1 MDIVSPLIANRQP
14 TVLRKPRQRALHN
27 PPMPSQFLR
36 TLHTLSGYAP
46 LDAPFSQKLARTFCR
61 RRLCVG
67 VHLIGA
73 LSRSASGT
81 LNRLDRVQKLLEN
94 HRIVDIGGSA
104 DHTERDARPLDH
116 NMALRARLCLI
127 CRVRSGSL
135 SPLLAGT
142 LAESRE
148 ARSQS
153 ICFASPRR
161 SKRTRCSFSHTPASC
176 HSRKRRQQVT
186 PLPQPISWGSISQG
200 MPLFSTNRMPL
211 RAALSSMRGL
221 PPSGLGGSSG
231 NSGSTISQNSSLTN
245 SLAMFSTYPNSV
257 VLKES
262 LSILRHCILQRPGG
276 KNLPL
281 GAPLEGP
288 LGLGKEDFSCVGTTR
303 KAEAWRTP
311 WWPSLTKKPLSV

>member
-1 MDIVSPLIANRQP
+1 MDIVSALVADRKSA
-14 TVLRKPRQRALHN
+14 VLRKPCQRALHN

-46 LDAPFSQKLARTFCR
+46 LDAPFSQSLGALFVVVGF
-61 RRLCVG
+61 VG
-67 VHLIGA
+67 VHLIRA
-73 LSRSASGT
+73 LPRSASRT
-81 LNRLDRVQKLLEN
+81 LYRLDRVQKLLEN

-116 NMALRARLCLI
+116 NMALRARLSLI
-127 CRVRSGSL
+127 CRIRSGSL

-211 RAALSSMRGL
+211 RAARSSMRGL

-231 NSGSTISQNSSLTN
+231 NSGSTISQSTSLTN
-245 SLAMFSTYPNSV
+245 SLAIFSTYPNSV

-262 LSILRHCILQRPGG
+262 LSPSRLSGRGTEPHRE
-276 KNLPL
+276 
-281 GAPLEGP
+281 APLQGRAVEAAQVRR
-288 LGLGKEDFSCVGTTR
+288 LGICDGASYAV
-303 KAEAWRTP
+303 
-311 WWPSLTKKPLSV
+311 

>member
-46 LDAPFSQKLARTFCR
+46 LDAPFSQSLRALFVVVGF
-61 RRLCVG
+61 VG

-94 HRIVDIGGSA
+94 HRIVDIIGGSA

-176 HSRKRRQQVT
+176 HSRKRRQ
-186 PLPQPISWGSISQG
+186 S
-200 MPLFSTNRMPL
+200 R
-211 RAALSSMRGL
+211 
-221 PPSGLGGSSG
+221 
-231 NSGSTISQNSSLTN
+231 
-245 SLAMFSTYPNSV
+245 
-257 VLKES
+257 
-262 LSILRHCILQRPGG
+262 
-276 KNLPL
+276 
-281 GAPLEGP
+281 
-288 LGLGKEDFSCVGTTR
+288 
-303 KAEAWRTP
+303 
-311 WWPSLTKKPLSV
+311 

>member
-46 LDAPFSQKLARTFCR
+46 LDAPFSQSLRALFVVVGF
-61 RRLCVG
+61 VG

-135 SPLLAGT
+135 SPLFAGT

-262 LSILRHCILQRPGG
+262 LNHHRNVLVSYLLVY
-276 KNLPL
+276 L
-281 GAPLEGP
+281 
-288 LGLGKEDFSCVGTTR
+288 LGL
-303 KAEAWRTP
+303 WRFWCCMGHP
-311 WWPSLTKKPLSV
+311 PAFESPLHNLNSALL

>member
-1 MDIVSPLIANRQP
+1 MDVVAPFIADGEP
-14 TVLRKPRQRALHN
+14 AILRKPGQCALHY
-27 PPMPSQFLR
+27 PSVASQL
-36 TLHTLSGYAP
+36 LAALYALSCYPALDGTLSQGFFA
-46 LDAPFSQKLARTFCR
+46 LFVVVGF
-61 RRLCVG
+61 VG
-67 VHLIGA
+67 VKLPRA
-73 LSRSASGT
+73 LSRSAAGS
-81 LNRLDRVQKLLEN
+81 LERLYGVYQLLEN
-94 HRIVDIGGSA
+94 HRIVDIIGGSA

-262 LSILRHCILQRPGG
+262 LIMFW
-276 KNLPL
+276 
-281 GAPLEGP
+281 
-288 LGLGKEDFSCVGTTR
+288 D
-303 KAEAWRTP
+303 
-311 WWPSLTKKPLSV
+311 LTVVV